1 MEKLSE
7 YLAEYIVKKKN
18 ILEEDFEVYKFGF
31 LIGLEMCFFIVTCIC
46 IAIQMNMLKECIIFL
61 IIFFFLRSY
70 VGGIHME
77 RYITCFIVSCAVIV
91 GVLLLT
97 KYFSVRSEKAFLINC
112 LEIFMIYKMRPV
124 ENNNRFVDF
133 TEKEKFEKEKRKILG
148 CIFAYIIFIFIKG
161 KSKYLNTVLYT
172 LFVIIISMIM
182 GKIKNNC
189 YFRLEN

>member
-1 MEKLSE
+1 
-7 YLAEYIVKKKN
+7 
-18 ILEEDFEVYKFGF
+18 
-31 LIGLEMCFFIVTCIC
+31 MCFFIVTCIC

-124 ENNNRFVDF
+124 ENNNRSIN
-133 TEKEKFEKEKRKILG
+133 EQI
-148 CIFAYIIFIFIKG
+148 
-161 KSKYLNTVLYT
+161 
-172 LFVIIISMIM
+172 
-182 GKIKNNC
+182 
-189 YFRLEN
+189 